1 MLFFN
6 LRFNMGHRREL
17 YIWWRVALRVAL
29 LVPQRVMHLVAG
41 ASTGR
46 RVAPYRYFPF
56 SNFALQHPS
65 LTTQKKDC
73 IENRYSLHSKIE
85 IFMCRHRIVP
95 SGVGFLPAIRCQ
107 LTSRKRNLLNFD
119 FCASFFQLR
128 FDGFCFVL
136 GNFLFDSLRGFI
148 NQSLSFLQA

>member
-1 MLFFN
+1 M
-6 LRFNMGHRREL
+6 
-17 YIWWRVALRVAL
+17 
-29 LVPQRVMHLVAG
+29 VAG
-41 ASTGR
+41 GSAGGSAGAAESYACGGR
-46 RVAPYRYFPF
+46 CLNRTPCC
-56 SNFALQHPS
+56 ALS
-65 LTTQKKDC
+65 LLPLLELCPPTPIANHTKKDC

-85 IFMCRHRIVP
+85 IFMCRHRMAP

>member
-6 LRFNMGHRREL
+6 LRFNMGRCCREL
-17 YIWWRVALRVAL
+17 CSAASSSAECPSASFDRLTGAPCCSVVPIAPLLELRPPTPIAN
-29 LVPQRVMHLVAG
+29 H
-41 ASTGR
+41 T
-46 RVAPYRYFPF
+46 
-56 SNFALQHPS
+56 
-65 LTTQKKDC
+65 KKDC

-95 SGVGFLPAIRCQ
+95 SGVGFWPVIRCQ

>member
-6 LRFNMGHRREL
+6 LHFNMVHRREL

-29 LVPQRVMHLVAG
+29 LVPQRVMHVVAG

-46 RVAPYRYFPF
+46 HVAPYRYFPF
-56 SNFALQHPS
+56 SNFALQPPS
-65 LTTQKKDC
+65 LTTQKKTVSRTDTVFTLKLRFSC
-73 IENRYSLHSKIE
+73 VDIAWLHLASA
-85 IFMCRHRIVP
+85 
-95 SGVGFLPAIRCQ
+95 FLPAIRCQ